1 LLGTQVRQEIDQLAK
16 ALNYSQRDIWISNLS
31 SIFSIHRSFAHVILL
46 IHAYIIYVIFN
57 SKTDLS
63 SIKTIAYM
71 IACTLFL
78 EISAG
83 IILNYM
89 DMPAFIQPIHLLL
102 ASILLCLDYILFLN
116 TKPVKAL

>member
-1 LLGTQVRQEIDQLAK
+1 
-16 ALNYSQRDIWISNLS
+16 
-31 SIFSIHRSFAHVILL
+31 
-46 IHAYIIYVIFN
+46 
-57 SKTDLS
+57 
-63 SIKTIAYM
+63 M

-102 ASILLCLDYILFLN
+102 ASVLLCLDYILFLN
-116 TKPVKAL
+116 SKPVKA

>member
-1 LLGTQVRQEIDQLAK
+1 MLK
-16 ALNYSQRDIWISNLS
+16 
-31 SIFSIHRSFAHVILL
+31 
-46 IHAYIIYVIFN
+46 
-57 SKTDLS
+57 SKTYAS
-63 SIKTIAYM
+63 SIKTIVYM

-102 ASILLCLDYILFLN
+102 ASVLLCLDYILFLN
-116 TKPVKAL
+116 SKPVKA